1 MVSRLRGLR
10 DSLLAGVDPAAPRRQ
25 AGLTASRAR
34 AREVAL
40 VAAYVV
46 AYAALDRATDLFPAV
61 AALGIT
67 PWNPPPGLSLALL
80 LRTGTR
86 NGPWLFVAALVTE
99 IMLRGSHGGAL
110 VLLVA
115 AALPAVVYTATAA
128 VLARRLRFDPDF
140 TTVRDGVVF
149 IGAATAGSAVMALA
163 YVGWYVTAGA
173 LPSTTYVFNAL
184 TYWIGDL
191 IGIVVTTPLLL
202 VATRRPRP
210 RLARRPA
217 EALVQM
223 ATIAAILWIVFA
235 SGWAEELKLFYA
247 IFLPLVWVA
256 MRRGIEGTVIATAL
270 IQVGMMIGMDVS
282 GYPAGAALEFQML
295 LLTVALTG
303 LILGLAVSE
312 RRQVERRLR
321 EREAEVERGLR
332 FAGASAMASA
342 LAHELNQPLAAIG
355 SYVRACQLM
364 LSDKDSTHEALRG
377 TMEKVVREV
386 TRAADVVRN
395 LREFFGAGSSRRV
408 PVAVA
413 PVIGAVLESA
423 RERLDHARVHVTT
436 STAPGLP
443 RVSASAAQIEIV
455 LHNLVSNA
463 MDALE
468 AMPAADRRLDISA
481 VPDGSE
487 FVRIS
492 VTDSGPG
499 VSTPGAESLFQ
510 PFATSKPEG
519 MGLGLAISRSIVEA
533 HGGRL
538 WHEHRARGASFAFT
552 LPVSPP

>member
-1 MVSRLRGLR
+1 MPR
-10 DSLLAGVDPAAPRRQ
+10 AG
-25 AGLTASRAR
+25 
-34 AREVAL
+34 AREVAF

-46 AYAALDRATDLFPAV
+46 AYAALDRATNIFPAV

-86 NGPWLFVAALVTE
+86 NGPWLFVAALLTE
-99 IMLRGSHGGAL
+99 LMLRGPHGGPVVL
-110 VLLVA
+110 VVA
-115 AALPAVVYTATAA
+115 AVLPAIVYTGTAA
-128 VLARRLRFDPDF
+128 VLVRRVRFDPDF
-140 TTVRDGVVF
+140 TTVRDGAVF

-163 YVGWYVTAGA
+163 YVGWYVMAGV
-173 LPSTTYVFNAL
+173 LPPATYAFNAL

-202 VATRRPRP
+202 VVTRRPRP
-210 RLARRPA
+210 PLARRA
-217 EALVQM
+217 FEGLVQ
-223 ATIAAILWIVFA
+223 AGAIIAIVWIVFA

-270 IQVGMMIGMDVS
+270 IQVGMMVGMDVA

-321 EREAEVERGLR
+321 EREAELERGLR

-364 LSDKDSTHEALRG
+364 VADQGGAHEALPG
-377 TMEKVVREV
+377 TMEKVMREV
-386 TRAADVVRN
+386 TRAAEVVRN
-395 LREFFGAGSSRRV
+395 LREFFGAGSSSRV

-413 PVIGAVLESA
+413 PVIGSVLESA
-423 RERLDHARVHVTT
+423 RERLDHARVRVTT
-436 STAPGLP
+436 SSAAGLP
-443 RVSASAAQIEIV
+443 RVSASPAQIEIV

-481 VPDGSE
+481 TSDGSE

-499 VSTPGAESLFQ
+499 VSMPGAENLFQ

-519 MGLGLAISRSIVEA
+519 MGLGLAISRSIVEG

-538 WHEHRARGASFAFT
+538 WHEHRARGASFSFT
-552 LPVSPP
+552 LPVSP